1 MTQTAFDRALAHVL
15 AHEGGYVEH
24 ADDPGGATNMGITR
38 STLADWRGHAVTR
51 ADVAALTRGEAAAI
65 YKARFWDPCRCEAM
79 PDPVAFMVFDAAV
92 NHGPSGAARLLQQ
105 ALGVAVDGRI
115 GPVTLAAA
123 RAAETSSLLTEFAA
137 RRMVLYA
144 GLAHFRTFGL
154 GWSRRLMGTLA
165 ATLPTSL
172 AAWPSH

>member
-1 MTQTAFDRALAHVL
+1 MTHTAFETALAHVL

-24 ADDPGGATNMGITR
+24 ADDPGGATNMGITHI
-38 STLADWRGHAVTR
+38 TLAGWRGQAVTR
-51 ADVAALTRGEAAAI
+51 ADVAALTRSEVTAI

-79 PDPVAFMVFDAAV
+79 PEPVAVMVFDGAV
-92 NHGPSGAARLLQQ
+92 NHGAARAARLLQQ
-105 ALGVAVDGRI
+105 ALGVAIDGRI

-144 GLAHFRTFGL
+144 GLDHFRTFGL